1 MESIKTLFTTE
12 DIAEMKQAMKGII
25 VEQFRHELNQLDVYL
40 FDPSVI
46 NDLIQETYEEI
57 MSEIKVELKDKMLQ
71 KMEKATSEMK

>member
-40 FDPSVI
+40 FNPSVVEE
-46 NDLIQETYEEI
+46 LIQETYEEI
-57 MSEIKVELKDKMLQ
+57 MKEIKTELKEKMFQ
-71 KMEKATSEMK
+71 KMEKAMSEMK